1 MNFFT
6 FRQNNSG
13 GSFVVDSERGI
24 GYMVCIEAENAE
36 KACERAREIGLY
48 FNGRGDCS
56 CCGPRWSE
64 VDDDDA
70 LPYPG
75 VYGRTLWAHKPF
87 FDVPSFIHYAVERT
101 IVRVDHDG
109 TEPAFWAQIC
119 QVYNEYHSRSDAAQE
134 SA

>member
-13 GSFVVDSERGI
+13 GSFVVDLERGL

-36 KACERAREIGLY
+36 KACERAREIGIY
-48 FNGRGDCS
+48 FDGRGDCS

-75 VYGRTLWAHKPF
+75 YQGLTLWAHKSFWVEPA
-87 FDVPSFIHYAVERT
+87 FIHFAGGE
-101 IVRVDHDG
+101 IVRVDSDA
-109 TEPAFWAQIC
+109 TEPAGWAQIC
-119 QVYNEYHSRSDAAQE
+119 KVYNEYHSRSDAAQE

>member
-13 GSFVVDSERGI
+13 GSFVIDPERGL
-24 GYMVCIEAENAE
+24 GYMVCIEAENAA

-48 FNGRGDCS
+48 FDGRGDCS

-64 VDDDDA
+64 VEDDDA

-75 VYGRTLWAHKPF
+75 YQGWTLWMHKSFWDEPA
-87 FDVPSFIHYAVERT
+87 FIHFAGGE
-101 IVRVDHDG
+101 IIRVDYNG
-109 TEPAFWAQIC
+109 TEPAGWAQIC
-119 QVYNEYHSRSDAAQE
+119 NVHNDYLYKQE
-134 SA
+134 TA